1 MVPMKKFLI
10 KVFLLVTIAVV
21 VFVVFVKAAPSAPR
35 LDGFGMGS
43 SVALRVGAQQIA
55 AALDSLHGLGV
66 GWVREAIPW
75 NEVQISPGEFR
86 WQYGTS
92 AGYRDF
98 DQLLAELKNRRMD
111 MLAVLDGGPVFLQHT
126 YPDQP
131 VNRENLLEA
140 WRQYVQAAVDRF
152 GSLVNAWEIGDEPN
166 SPEYWGRMLYPTVA
180 NASSKPDATLY
191 AEMLKVA
198 SQVIKAA
205 DPQDM
210 VILGGLDLSL
220 GADCST
226 DAFSFLGQLRQAGAW
241 DDFDIIGVHFFW
253 GANKPQDSVMY
264 GLGHDPLTGMCKPQQ
279 KEYYTM
285 IEEMRALQ
293 AFAAQAG
300 AKPFWVTAIGWQ
312 QGELQTL
319 ADRDGSQAALE
330 ESDMVVRAMIPLLSE
345 DNVQKIFW
353 FNLYDDDRRPGYQ
366 LGPFGQ
372 QTYCDLANL
381 LTGSEVLGRVADSSP
396 GYEEYRFQ
404 KNGKLMIVAFALSGG
419 AQPALYRLAGLQGK
433 NAVAF
438 PADSV
443 GFTNDTATPLTIGA
457 DGTTAIDLSERPTI
471 IIAGSGD
478 PLESLKLGVEDRVSV
493 LSGTVRSGVSNLLG
507 GLKASALRGISAWLE
522 GVKQNLVNSIKK
534 QLFKSSP

>member
-1 MVPMKKFLI
+1 MVPMKKFLL

-21 VFVVFVKAAPSAPR
+21 VFVVFVKAAPSIPR
-35 LDGFGMGS
+35 LDGFGMGN
-43 SVALRVGAQQIA
+43 SVELRVGAQQTA
-55 AALDSLHGLGV
+55 DALDALHNLGV
-66 GWVREAIPW
+66 GWVREIIPW
-75 NEVQISPGEFR
+75 NEVQVNPGEFR
-86 WQYGTS
+86 WQYGTN
-92 AGYRDF
+92 AGYRDY
-98 DQLLAELKNRRMD
+98 DQLLVELKNRKMD
-111 MLAVLDGGPVFLQHT
+111 ILAVLDGGPVFLQHT

-131 VNRENLLEA
+131 VSQERLLEA
-140 WRQYVQAAVDRF
+140 WRQYVQTAVDQL
-152 GSLVNAWEIGDEPN
+152 GSVVNAWEIGDEPN
-166 SPEYWGRMLYPTVA
+166 SPEYWGRLLYPTVE
-180 NASSKPDATLY
+180 NATNKPDAALY
-191 AEMLKVA
+191 ADMLKIA

-241 DDFDIIGVHFFW
+241 NAFDIIAVHFFW
-253 GANKPQDSVMY
+253 GANKPQDSVPY

-279 KEYYTM
+279 KDRYTM
-285 IEEMRALQ
+285 IEEMRTLQ

-312 QGELQTL
+312 QGELQAL

-345 DNVQKIFW
+345 ENVQKVFW
-353 FNLYDDDRRPGYQ
+353 FNMYDDERRPGYR

-372 QTYCDLANL
+372 QTYCNLATL
-381 LTGSEVLGRVADSSP
+381 LTGSEVLGRSTDISS

-404 KNGKLMIVAFALSGG
+404 KNGKLMIIAFAISSGN
-419 AQPALYRLAGLQGK
+419 QPAVYRLAGLQGK

-438 PADSV
+438 SADSV
-443 GFTNDTATPLTIGA
+443 GFTNATANPLAINP
-457 DGTTAIDLSERPTI
+457 DGTAAVNLSERPVI
-471 IIAGSGD
+471 IIASSGD

-493 LSGTVRSGVSNLLG
+493 LSASVRTGVSNMMG
-507 GLKASALRGISAWLE
+507 NLKASALRSIANWLD
-522 GVKQNLVNSIKK
+522 GLKQNLVDSIKK
-534 QLFKSSP
+534 QLYKATP